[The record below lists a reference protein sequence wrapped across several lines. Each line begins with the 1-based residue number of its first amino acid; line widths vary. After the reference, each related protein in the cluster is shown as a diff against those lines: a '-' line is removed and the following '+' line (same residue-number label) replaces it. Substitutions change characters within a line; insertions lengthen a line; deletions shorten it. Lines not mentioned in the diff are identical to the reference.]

1 MFIGLKRTVWQRLL
15 WWRFRLFQQHR
26 HERLVLEQ
34 VEGRPLLVLPGVM
47 NPALFRTGPFLAR
60 YLRKQPLL
68 AGAAVLDMGTGSG
81 LLAIVAAERAGRVVA
96 VDVNPD
102 AVRCARINALLNRA
116 ETRITVYHGDLFAP
130 VAGERFDLI
139 LFNPPFFGGEPDG
152 PFDQAWRSNSIT
164 RRFAD
169 ELPAHLAPDGA
180 ALVVL
185 SSQGQEAAFVEA
197 FKQAGLEV
205 TVAARSDL
213 TNELLTV
220 YRIAP
225 PAAQGSA

>member
-1 MFIGLKRTVWQRLL
+1 
-15 WWRFRLFQQHR
+15 
-26 HERLVLEQ
+26 
-34 VEGRPLLVLPGVM
+34 M

-60 YLRKQPLL
+60 CLRKHPLP
-68 AGAAVLDMGTGSG
+68 AGATVLDMGTGSG

-102 AVRCARINALLNRA
+102 AVRCTRINALLNRA

>member
-1 MFIGLKRTVWQRLL
+1 MLIGLKRTIWQRLL

-26 HERLVLEQ
+26 HERLVLER

-60 YLRKQPLL
+60 HLRRHPLP
-68 AGAAVLDMGTGSG
+68 AGATVLDMGTGSG

-96 VDVNPD
+96 VDVNPE
-102 AVRCARINALLNRA
+102 AVRCARINALLNRVEA
-116 ETRITVYHGDLFAP
+116 RMTVYHGDLFAP

-152 PFDQAWRSNSIT
+152 PFDQAWRSNSIA
-164 RRFAD
+164 RRFAG
-169 ELPAHLAPDGA
+169 ELPAYLAPEGA

-185 SSQGQEAAFVEA
+185 SSQGQEGAFVEA
-197 FKQAGLEV
+197 FQQAGLDV

-220 YRIAP
+220 YQVALP
-225 PAAQGSA
+225 VGQGSA